1 MKNYIR
7 YICGDEIVAY
17 KTNGHELEL
26 CNPNEQDAILFNFTE
41 DRFITNYY
49 VKNNKVIIQ
58 LANGKTKELENKTD
72 IISTIQERMK
82 IQCMIMEQL
91 VRNKSLAKPLDLLY
105 REYYEC
111 LFAMGVDVGFLYL
124 LLNTKM
130 LEVHATIINTNEIIS
145 AIELAGLTI
154 LISYAPLI
162 SRKMSNIELIMDYI
176 KYSFYFQ
183 YEDEIND
190 YYKEKYKDTI
200 NPYNQV
206 EKENILKLIH
216 MSIKK

>member
-1 MKNYIR
+1 MKNYIN

-17 KTNGHELEL
+17 KTDGTELVL
-26 CNPNEQDAILFNFTE
+26 CNPNEEDAVLFNFTE

-82 IQCMIMEQL
+82 IQCLIMEQL

-105 REYYEC
+105 REYHEC

-130 LEVHATIINTNEIIS
+130 LEVHATIANTNEVIS
-145 AIELAGLTI
+145 AIELVGLTL

-162 SRKMSNIELIMDYI
+162 TRKISNIELIMDYI

-183 YEDEIND
+183 YEDEINE
-190 YYKEKYKDTI
+190 YYKEKYSEVI